1 MASLKVAQIA
11 ALCRAEFE
19 GDGERLIHGANAL
32 EQAKLDE
39 LSFAGTGKVL
49 ELAKRSSAGCLLVSE
64 DFPHRGPWAIIRV
77 PQPRASFA
85 QVLSVLYA
93 VPKPEAILHPTAI
106 IDPTAKLGADVT
118 VGALAVIGANTTVGS
133 SCNIGSGCVV
143 GEHVSIGEGA
153 TLHANVTVYR
163 NVQIGSRVIVHS
175 GCVIGADGFG
185 FARTAQGYQK
195 FPQVGTVVI
204 GDDVELGANTCVDR
218 AALGRTVIG
227 NGSKLDNLVHVAHN
241 VQIGCNVVIAAQT
254 GFSGGVIVGDDAVVG
269 GQVGIGD
276 KAIIDSGAVVGSGSG
291 ILTGARVRSGEA
303 VWGTPARPLR
313 QYLKGLAHV
322 SRLGEF
328 RSELK
333 ELKQQLHALRKPDG
347 TNEKGPN

>member
-1 MASLKVAQIA
+1 MAPLQVAQIA
-11 ALCRAEFE
+11 GLCCAEFE
-19 GDGERLIHGANAL
+19 GDGERVIHGANSL
-32 EQAKLDE
+32 EAANPDE
-39 LSFAGTGKVL
+39 LSFVGTGKAV
-49 ELAKRSSAGCLLVSE
+49 ELAKRSSAGCLLVRE
-64 DFPHRGPWAIIRV
+64 DFHHRGPWTIIRV

-85 QVLSVLYA
+85 QVLSVLYTE
-93 VPKPEAILHPTAI
+93 PRMEATLHPAAI
-106 IDPTAKLGADVT
+106 IDPTAKLGAEVS

-133 SCNIGSGCVV
+133 NCNIGSGCVV
-143 GEHVSIGEGA
+143 GEHVSIGEGT

-227 NGSKLDNLVHVAHN
+227 DGSKLDNFVHVAHN
-241 VQIGCNVVIAAQT
+241 VQIGRNVVIAAQT
-254 GFSGGVIVGDDAVVG
+254 GFSGGVSVGDNAVIG
-269 GQVGIGD
+269 GQVGVGD

-291 ILTGARVRSGEA
+291 ILTGARVRSGEP

-322 SRLGEF
+322 GKLGEF
-328 RSELK
+328 RTELK
-333 ELKQQLHALRKPDG
+333 ELKQQLEALRKQDG
-347 TNEKGPN
+347 SNEKRPN